1 MIYDELVDKILHES
15 IFGNSYEKRTGIKRQ
30 IALEADKETQ
40 VRKEEKI
47 RAAAFITAEM
57 MNEIFENM
65 ERDETIPEPTRDDY
79 IRLAF
84 AALGVAGFDDQALQ
98 RAFDD
103 PTIKAVPDE
112 FTLSDFRKYHELL
125 ELVFSDTQYKFLS
138 PERIRKILKELELV
152 VAELVKQNN
161 QSDEEELEPDTQS
174 GGDDLSSRV
183 GMSSDAMA
191 RLRAQ
196 GLVS

>member
-30 IALEADKETQ
+30 IALEADRETQ
-40 VRKEEKI
+40 ARKEEKI
-47 RAAAFITAEM
+47 KAAAFITAEM
-57 MNEIFENM
+57 MNEIFENI
-65 ERDETIPEPTRDDY
+65 EKGVTIQEPTRDDY

-84 AALGVAGFDDQALQ
+84 AALGVAGFDDEALQ

-103 PTIKAVPDE
+103 PTMKAVPDE

-125 ELVFSDTQYKFLS
+125 EVVFSDTDYKFLS

-152 VAELVKQNN
+152 VAELVKQKN
-161 QSDEEELEPDTQS
+161 QSDEEEPRADEPAPQN
-174 GGDDLSSRV
+174 DLAARV